1 MSQKHV
7 VLIFGGTSSEHDISL
22 LSASNISAAINRD
35 EYSVSLIY
43 ISKDGQWYLVD
54 DVSVATDSS
63 MPISVE
69 VGSGT
74 FVAGSDTIRPDIVF
88 PILHGKY
95 GEDGTIQ
102 GLFEMMNMPYVG
114 CGVLASA
121 LCMDKRR
128 TKLLAENI
136 DGVSASRWHYFDNS
150 ATFRQELEE
159 LIDGDISKRRA
170 GPWFVKP
177 SRAGSSVG
185 VSKVEGVDQFEAAI
199 VAAFEH
205 DDAVLIEE
213 GVVGREIEVAIL
225 GTPPNH
231 RASRLGEV
239 IIGDT
244 FYDYDEKY
252 LKASTA
258 STSVNVN
265 DLPEQLQQKIK
276 NQALKIYGAL
286 GCEGLARVDFF
297 LADNEE
303 VYFNEVNTMPGFT
316 NISMY
321 PKLWQEDG
329 LEYGALI
336 SALISDALLRTR

>member
-1 MSQKHV
+1 M
-7 VLIFGGTSSEHDISL
+7 
-22 LSASNISAAINRD
+22 
-35 EYSVSLIY
+35 
-43 ISKDGQWYLVD
+43 
-54 DVSVATDSS
+54 
-63 MPISVE
+63 
-69 VGSGT
+69 
-74 FVAGSDTIRPDIVF
+74 
-88 PILHGKY
+88 
-95 GEDGTIQ
+95 
-102 GLFEMMNMPYVG
+102 
-114 CGVLASA
+114 
-121 LCMDKRR
+121 
-128 TKLLAENI
+128 
-136 DGVSASRWHYFDNS
+136 SRWHYFDNS

-159 LIDGDISKRRA
+159 LIDGDISKRLGA

-185 VSKVEGVDQFEAAI
+185 VSKVEGVDQLETAI
-199 VAAFEH
+199 AAAFEH
-205 DDAVLIEE
+205 DDTVLVEE
-213 GVVGREIEVAIL
+213 GVVGRELEVAIL

-231 RASRLGEV
+231 KASRLGE
-239 IIGDT
+239 IITGDT

-252 LKASTA
+252 SKASTA

-265 DLPEQLQQKIK
+265 DLSEQLQQKIK

-336 SALISDALLRTR
+336 SALISDALLRTK